1 MQGEFGPVLAEE
13 HDLAY
18 WNAEAVAAGNLAPQ
32 LPIADEKEQGIT
44 VDYDE
49 LVKSWAETA
58 Q

>member
-1 MQGEFGPVLAEE
+1 MTSPTGTPTPSPRAI
-13 HDLAY
+13 
-18 WNAEAVAAGNLAPQ
+18 
-32 LPIADEKEQGIT
+32 LPPSSRSTNEKEQGIT